1 MICVPF
7 STWFIQTM
15 CLPWTQFVY
24 TMYPTWTHNLS
35 IPCIHFEHTCSSVPC
50 VHIQTSFIEFRL
62 LSGTQGLFKTFVLP
76 ELTNYPCVYTR
87 TRNLSW
93 HVNTFNIQ
101 CHAHQVCYLNTHFI
115 HIMCSTWTHSL
126 TILCDHI
133 VRICHMFK
141 LNTQVIPIVQV
152 TLST

>member
-1 MICVPF
+1 MVYSDHVF
-7 STWFIQTM
+7 TLNTV
-15 CLPWTQFVY
+15 CLHHVSNVNTQLVHTIHSF
-24 TMYPTWTHNLS
+24 WTHMFIRAVCS
-35 IPCIHFEHTCSSVPC
+35 HTNKFYRIRV
-50 VHIQTSFIEFRL
+50 

-101 CHAHQVCYLNTHFI
+101 CHAHQVCYLNPHFI